1 MIYLYD
7 ILEKQTTVT
16 ENRLVVDRG
25 YEVGENVTT
34 KR

>member
-16 ENRLVVDRG
+16 ENRPVVDRG